1 MKKRRFVQGEANHI
15 YQRTVSGFNI
25 FYEIEDYLVY
35 YTIFSVMAIKYDVMV
50 YGLCLMIDHV
60 HSLCTFGSKSSFS
73 GFMSNVTSLFV
84 REYNGEHRR
93 CGHLFCENFG
103 SAPKPG
109 MKLLRTA
116 ISYLYNNPVERM
128 LCRFSQEYRW
138 NFLAYAHSTHPFS
151 DRLIL
156 RKASCALRKAIEEVN
171 GSRERGVHMTYS
183 QLKRLFSVLDARE
196 KNQLVDYIIVKY
208 SVIRYDVLTTQCY
221 DGYQNMITAINSNAG
236 SEYEIDEH
244 RWGKSDVA
252 YRELYKYVHSH
263 GCLSAGEVIAL
274 GLDEKVSLHNS
285 MLSSTTASSYQICK
299 FLHLPCVPCSVRV

>member
-1 MKKRRFVQGEANHI
+1 MKKRRFIKGEANHI

-35 YTIFSVMAIKYDVMV
+35 YTVFSMMAIKYDVMV

-60 HSLCTFGSKSSFS
+60 HSLCVFGSRSSFS

-84 REYNGEHRR
+84 REYNREHGRS
-93 CGHLFCENFG
+93 GHLFCENFG

-116 ISYLYNNPVERM
+116 ISYIYNNPVERL
-128 LCRFSQEYRW
+128 LCRFAQEYRW
-138 NFLAYAHSTHPFS
+138 NFLAYAHSMHPFS

-156 RKASCALRKAIEEVN
+156 RKASFALRKAIEEVN
-171 GSRERGVHMTYS
+171 GSKARGVYMTYS

-208 SVIRYDVLTTQCY
+208 SVIRYDVLTTLCY

-236 SEYEIDEH
+236 TEYEIDEY
-244 RWGKSDVA
+244 RWGKSDAA
-252 YRELYKYVHSH
+252 YRELYKFVHSH
-263 GCLSAGEVIAL
+263 GYLSAGEVITL
-274 GLDEKVSLHNS
+274 CLDEKISLHNS
-285 MLSSTTASSYQICK
+285 ILSSTTASSYQICK
-299 FLHLPCVPCSVRV
+299 FLHLPLLKPRVL